1 MGLDM
6 WMTRRPRQEDDV
18 AYWRKANAIHQWLVD
33 NVQWGEDDCDEYE
46 ITKQQLLELRG
57 ICLQIKTNTKL
68 IDSEELVHDENG
80 NERYWQIMD
89 EKSRELAESLLPTQ
103 VGFFFGSVDYDEWY
117 LQQIDETIKQIDK
130 ILDETDFSTQKIM
143 YKSSW

>member
-1 MGLDM
+1 M
-6 WMTRRPRQEDDV
+6 
-18 AYWRKANAIHQWLVD
+18 
-33 NVQWGEDDCDEYE
+33 GEDDCDEYE

-103 VGFFFGSVDYDEWY
+103 EVSFLGAPIMMNGTYNR
-117 LQQIDETIKQIDK
+117 LMKQ
-130 ILDETDFSTQKIM
+130 LDRLIRF
-143 YKSSW
+143 

>member
-6 WMTRRPRQEDDV
+6 WMTRRPREEEEV

-33 NVQWGEDDCDEYE
+33 NVQYGKDDCDEYE

-68 IDSEELVHDENG
+68 IDSEELVRDENG

-103 VGFFFGSVDYDEWY
+103 RGCFFGSTDYDAWY
-117 LQQIDETIKQIDK
+117 LYLIDETIEQIDK